1 MLIVLADISDHMKY
15 SQSMQNKQEQLEG
28 IVTILIEEVENI
40 TEYLQNGRLFLLGH
54 ALIMI
59 NRYLFGIFELQYRG
73 KSPSCKII

>member
-1 MLIVLADISDHMKY
+1 MLIVLSDISDHMKY

-40 TEYLQNGRLFLLGH
+40 TEYLQNGSLFLLGH

-59 NRYLFGIFELQYRG
+59 NRHLFGIFELQYRG

>member
-59 NRYLFGIFELQYRG
+59 NRYLFGIFELQYRR